1 MIIRP
6 LVQVTFLSALALH
19 LVACIGPFKKK
30 DADEDEISGDDD
42 DDDDDDDAPAN
53 GNWKETDWCGDMADL
68 SDVADAYD
76 PSKLRQT
83 LVEVS
88 ELRYPPAVAFIDAQS
103 DSNLNAWFMGS
114 DGNFGQVMD
123 RYEVA
128 VHEGAHIW
136 GFDHFSFSS
145 YSYRI
150 VDDDHIIE
158 TAYLDNFY
166 RSEILDRH
174 PDPGSDFYSD
184 TYLTG
189 GSGAQGFNTLLDEYN
204 AYTHSLAS
212 RHCIRDQFGGGSTSA
227 RDGILTFMWYVET
240 YLKIAREDHPDDY
253 DDIVADNAT
262 VDVILDIW
270 DRAEFWLEVTD
281 GDDSLGIDDDEIAEL
296 TYDPDNLEEINRL
309 R

>member
-1 MIIRP
+1 MIRS
-6 LVQVTFLSALALH
+6 LTQVALLSSLTLQ

-30 DADEDEISGDDD
+30 DTDEDVVAGDDD
-42 DDDDDDDAPAN
+42 DLPPIN
-53 GNWKETDWCGDMADL
+53 TGSWSEEDWCGDMADL
-68 SDVADAYD
+68 SATAANYD
-76 PSKLRQT
+76 GSNLRET

-88 ELRYPPAVAFIDAQS
+88 ALRYPPAIGFIDAQTDGYLS
-103 DSNLNAWFMGS
+103 TWYGGSPSNFQG
-114 DGNFGQVMD
+114 VMD

-128 VHEGAHIW
+128 VHEGSHIW
-136 GFDHFSFSS
+136 GFESFSFDS
-145 YSYRI
+145 YSYRV
-150 VDDDHIIE
+150 VDDDHIID
-158 TAYLDNFY
+158 TTRLDNFF

-174 PDPGSDFYSD
+174 PNPSDDFYAD

-189 GSGAQGFNTLLDEYN
+189 SSGAQGFNTLLDEYN

-253 DDIVADNAT
+253 DDILADDDT
-262 VDVILDIW
+262 IDVILDVW
-270 DRAEFWLEVTD
+270 DRAEHWLAITEN
-281 GDDSLGIDDDEIAEL
+281 DDSLGIDDDRIAEL
-296 TYDPDNLEEINRL
+296 TYDPANVSEIDRL